1 MSDEPIIVNIA
12 GSAMSV
18 CSASATIGA
27 IHTCTGRRITADD
40 NYQLARS
47 WAESSS
53 EQDFRE
59 HAGYARLEAALNH
72 VPVVGGDDLKCW
84 RGRPFEPNMVP
95 NRNNM
100 EPPPT
105 DAAFAGGRYNRENI
119 PVLYLSDSEDG
130 VAREVNATGR
140 VLWVQGFT
148 LPVSSLRLADMS
160 TALSDPFVNSVFW
173 FAEGAGELGSNVS
186 HSFSQIVSEL
196 VAHRIDGMV
205 VPGVRGDD
213 RVKYRNVIVFNP
225 HPKWPEWLEQRSD
238 PKLISGG
245 GGSASH
251 R

>member
-1 MSDEPIIVNIA
+1 
-12 GSAMSV
+12 
-18 CSASATIGA
+18 
-27 IHTCTGRRITADD
+27 
-40 NYQLARS
+40 
-47 WAESSS
+47 
-53 EQDFRE
+53 
-59 HAGYARLEAALNH
+59 
-72 VPVVGGDDLKCW
+72 
-84 RGRPFEPNMVP
+84 
-95 NRNNM
+95 
-100 EPPPT
+100 
-105 DAAFAGGRYNRENI
+105 
-119 PVLYLSDSEDG
+119 
-130 VAREVNATGR
+130 
-140 VLWVQGFT
+140 
-148 LPVSSLRLADMS
+148 MS

-186 HSFSQIVSEL
+186 LSFSQIVSEL